1 MHWVLGIKSEYGS
14 IHTKNCVLKKLIQK
28 SQSVL
33 AKHANCS
40 LWSIICFSKKILH
53 GWLNRSSIL
62 HILNLIL
69 QISQTLTYD
78 PWPPLPA
85 ITLSSMGLARPLL
98 QRLKKSTISIR
109 YHISYW
115 TLLQTRPEVFLACYN
130 NHRHIET
137 HCCAGFVRVLVTWLK
152 WFLTYIWQ
160 PWFCTTFCKASA
172 TIGTHLW
179 MKAKWV
185 WSKRQV
191 MV

>member
-1 MHWVLGIKSEYGS
+1 MQTVLCDLSFAFP
-14 IHTKNCVLKKLIQK
+14 KKYCMAGWIG
-28 SQSVL
+28 L
-33 AKHANCS
+33 A
-40 LWSIICFSKKILH
+40 
-53 GWLNRSSIL
+53 SSIFWT
-62 HILNLIL
+62 
-69 QISQTLTYD
+69 SSYKYPK
-78 PWPPLPA
+78 PWPTTPDPRLPA

-115 TLLQTRPEVFLACYN
+115 TLLQTRPEVFFVCYN